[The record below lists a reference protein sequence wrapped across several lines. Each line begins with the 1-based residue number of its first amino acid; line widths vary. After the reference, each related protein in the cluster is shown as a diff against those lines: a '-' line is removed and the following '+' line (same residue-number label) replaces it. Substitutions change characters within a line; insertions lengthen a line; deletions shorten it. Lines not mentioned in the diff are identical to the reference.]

1 MSAKRTYHNRG
12 ALGHDFAHMEV
23 FRADDN
29 KDLITFTIGN
39 KKNKLLG
46 YLDLNQEQVKDL
58 IRNLSAMVGQGR
70 LTGAQVNPPIEG
82 DILS

>member
-23 FRADDN
+23 FRAADN
-29 KDLITFTIGN
+29 EKLVTFSIGN

-58 IRNLSAMVGQGR
+58 IWNLSAMVGED
-70 LTGAQVNPPIEG
+70 LIGAQVNPPIEG